1 MYTRILA
8 IFTIT
13 VSLSSPMVGAQSRA
27 LTQVIPPQEILSIGS
42 EEKVTKYALSQIK
55 QTIAWAW
62 ARDTNDQFAG
72 TWGGVV
78 YRAPTN
84 KYDLDQRIAGVL
96 FTNCMLV
103 LITNS
108 YPFLDLDKNVQ
119 FLFQSVRM
127 DGIIDCT
134 LFENGFIQ
142 VKLDKSGTN
151 YTVPDF
157 SWFSMKIN
165 SKMTFY
171 LPGLRW
177 ARLEAGYPGDTNAF
191 RVNDRRLDAS
201 TDPIASDGGL
211 VLPTAVI
218 MDSSTGG
225 KYWMTLSLLVNSK
238 FMMIDGN
245 GMLLAEPLTSLSM
258 EKSGSNFNLTLR
270 GGPSGRGYLIERST
284 DMKKWINDGLIKHM
298 SPVDG
303 DFPLTFSFPVT
314 TNGNCFFRSAPRA
327 TIPY

>member
-1 MYTRILA
+1 MKKMYTRILA

-157 SWFSMKIN
+157 S
-165 SKMTFY
+165 
-171 LPGLRW
+171 
-177 ARLEAGYPGDTNAF
+177 
-191 RVNDRRLDAS
+191 
-201 TDPIASDGGL
+201 
-211 VLPTAVI
+211 
-218 MDSSTGG
+218 
-225 KYWMTLSLLVNSK
+225 
-238 FMMIDGN
+238 
-245 GMLLAEPLTSLSM
+245 
-258 EKSGSNFNLTLR
+258 
-270 GGPSGRGYLIERST
+270 
-284 DMKKWINDGLIKHM
+284 
-298 SPVDG
+298 
-303 DFPLTFSFPVT
+303 
-314 TNGNCFFRSAPRA
+314 
-327 TIPY
+327 